1 MSSNPSIKKS
11 IIIVGLE
18 KFALIFFQFISTIIM
33 ARLLCPEDYGTVAM
47 LSIFLSLAGTLVDS
61 GFGGSLIYFKD
72 VTKKDFSTVF
82 WINIIMSICLYL
94 ILVLSSNAIALF
106 YKTPILAS
114 IIKVLGLTIVFNSL
128 GQVQYSMLYKNLQF
142 KKLSIINVVTYI
154 CSVICAIF
162 LAYKGFGVW
171 ALVTQQVLSSVLRTI
186 ILISCNRFLPDL
198 YFSIKLL
205 MKHWNYGS
213 GLFFSNILRIVYDN
227 MYVQLIGKYTS
238 ITNSGY
244 YNQAKR
250 LKDIPTDLFSKT
262 FTTTLFPIL
271 SKISND
277 FEFVRRFR
285 NTSRLF
291 AFVCCPLFFVLSI
304 LSHNI
309 VSLLLGEKWM
319 ESAWIFQIICI
330 GAIFYILENMNR
342 NALKSK
348 GQSMLIFR
356 QDLIKRA
363 ISLIIMLFA
372 VYKYQVIGICVA
384 YVINSII
391 GWVINAFSLSRYSS
405 YTFISQVFDIFRY
418 FSLSGVIAMLVFFIQ
433 KQLFIESDVYSIL
446 VFSVIYFMFYIV
458 IAIIIQDSSLKYFED
473 LVRVKFHK

>member
-1 MSSNPSIKKS
+1 
-11 IIIVGLE
+11 
-18 KFALIFFQFISTIIM
+18 
-33 ARLLCPEDYGTVAM
+33 
-47 LSIFLSLAGTLVDS
+47 
-61 GFGGSLIYFKD
+61 
-72 VTKKDFSTVF
+72 
-82 WINIIMSICLYL
+82 
-94 ILVLSSNAIALF
+94 
-106 YKTPILAS
+106 
-114 IIKVLGLTIVFNSL
+114 
-128 GQVQYSMLYKNLQF
+128 
-142 KKLSIINVVTYI
+142 
-154 CSVICAIF
+154 
-162 LAYKGFGVW
+162 
-171 ALVTQQVLSSVLRTI
+171 
-186 ILISCNRFLPDL
+186 
-198 YFSIKLL
+198 
-205 MKHWNYGS
+205 
-213 GLFFSNILRIVYDN
+213 
-227 MYVQLIGKYTS
+227 
-238 ITNSGY
+238 
-244 YNQAKR
+244 
-250 LKDIPTDLFSKT
+250 
-262 FTTTLFPIL
+262 
-271 SKISND
+271 
-277 FEFVRRFR
+277 
-285 NTSRLF
+285 
-291 AFVCCPLFFVLSI
+291 
-304 LSHNI
+304 
-309 VSLLLGEKWM
+309 M